1 MAGYR
6 GWGTTGEML
15 TTIQSRGVTHVLLTC
30 ADSTAPRQSVEVGGR
45 VQGLG
50 DNWRNVDN
58 NPVSWCYTRDVNVRW
73 QYCFETV
80 CGGRW

>member
-1 MAGYR
+1 M
-6 GWGTTGEML
+6 
-15 TTIQSRGVTHVLLTC
+15 
-30 ADSTAPRQSVEVGGR
+30 EVGGR
-45 VQGLG
+45 VQGVG